1 MNKGDGILKSFILKF
16 LKDEDASATV
26 EFIIVLPVYTM
37 IMWALTTLGW
47 SALVNIRATMAVRY
61 VAWSVDQPAEE
72 DINNLFFADI
82 SLTADEP
89 GRIVRTEESRD
100 YSAGDIT
107 TFLDEAAGTS
117 ISYWNYIR
125 GRNIYGFSNQ
135 IGQALSGKCKRV
147 KIELTKNLTPWSGI
161 AASGD
166 DSYRLEVS
174 VSHTVTLP
182 SGSSRTLL
190 SPAGAGTFKAYMR
203 DNLSGYQDMPK
214 YQDSSRFWTDE

>member
-1 MNKGDGILKSFILKF
+1 MKSFILKF

-37 IMWALTTLGW
+37 IMWALTTLGG
-47 SALVNIRATMAVRY
+47 SALANIRATMAVRY
-61 VAWSVDQPAEE
+61 AAWSVVRPAEE

-82 SLTADEP
+82 SSPADEP
-89 GRIVRTEESRD
+89 SRIVRTEESRD
-100 YSAGDIT
+100 YTAGDIT

-117 ISYWNYIR
+117 LSYRNYIR
-125 GRNIYGFSNQ
+125 GRNIYGFSSQ
-135 IGQALSGKCKRV
+135 IGQALSGGCNRV
-147 KIELTKNLTPWSGI
+147 KADLTKGLSPWSGI

-166 DSYRLEVS
+166 DSYRLEVAA
-174 VSHTVTLP
+174 SHTVTLP

-190 SPAGAGTFKAYMR
+190 SPTGAGTFRTYMR